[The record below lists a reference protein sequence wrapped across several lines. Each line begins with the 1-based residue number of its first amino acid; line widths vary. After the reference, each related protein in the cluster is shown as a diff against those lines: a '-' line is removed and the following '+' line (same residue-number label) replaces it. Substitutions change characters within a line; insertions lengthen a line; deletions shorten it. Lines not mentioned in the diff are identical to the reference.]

1 MKSPTIHTVSSF
13 LSSNL
18 GPPWDSGGIPRGP
31 HRAQKCLVRKQTTDK
46 TQALSSKVPGHRSQ
60 FPEEK
65 AKSLVRKKDFQPRTI
80 PQVERVLYS
89 LQRVLEYE
97 CCRLAPKGAFQIH
110 LPQLCLTVQYR
121 STIPSF
127 CWPAVGPSL
136 GLRPAVHM
144 ATSSLVNNGRGKH
157 IMGSQ
162 RATLCLSHLITSTL
176 VYTQV
181 FSRKLVRDSDS
192 PETNQCALV

>member
-1 MKSPTIHTVSSF
+1 
-13 LSSNL
+13 
-18 GPPWDSGGIPRGP
+18 
-31 HRAQKCLVRKQTTDK
+31 
-46 TQALSSKVPGHRSQ
+46 
-60 FPEEK
+60 
-65 AKSLVRKKDFQPRTI
+65 
-80 PQVERVLYS
+80 
-89 LQRVLEYE
+89 
-97 CCRLAPKGAFQIH
+97 
-110 LPQLCLTVQYR
+110 
-121 STIPSF
+121 
-127 CWPAVGPSL
+127 
-136 GLRPAVHM
+136 M